1 MIGNAS
7 LVVLLEYRQAII
19 PATRAASQCL
29 NECGQGYRKIE
40 PIASGRRRRDEW
52 NDFFALYFTEVCV
65 VNAAHA
71 GSLLERLQQ
80 VPDPRGAHGR
90 RHSFS
95 AMLATIVCAVLC
107 GARGYEAIAQW
118 IHAQDKSIWY
128 LLGYFRTP
136 PTGGAF
142 RYLMSKVDPEALEA
156 ALRDWVADEVEIDE
170 DAVSSL
176 AIDGKTLCSTLAEH
190 GRSIQLL
197 SLFDQHTGC
206 VLSQMQVPTDT
217 NEAKAALK
225 LLKTLVLKGRVVTG
239 DAMFAHPDICRQIVD
254 SGGDYLLVVKDNQKD
269 LKEAIEGDFIRPFS
283 PRYSA

>member
-1 MIGNAS
+1 M
-7 LVVLLEYRQAII
+7 
-19 PATRAASQCL
+19 
-29 NECGQGYRKIE
+29 
-40 PIASGRRRRDEW
+40 
-52 NDFFALYFTEVCV
+52 
-65 VNAAHA
+65 NAAHA
-71 GSLLERLQQ
+71 GSLLRCLQQ

-128 LLGYFRTP
+128 LLGYFRRP
-136 PTGGAF
+136 PTGGAY
-142 RYLMSKVDPEALEA
+142 RYLMSKVEPEALEA
-156 ALRDWVADEVEIDE
+156 VLRTWVRENTDLNDDQL
-170 DAVSSL
+170 DAL

-197 SLFDQHTGC
+197 SLFDNHTGC

-217 NEAKAALK
+217 NEAKAALEI
-225 LLKTLVLKGRVVTG
+225 LKSLVLEGRVVTG
-239 DAMFAHPDICRQIVD
+239 DAMFAQPEICGAIVD
-254 SGGDYLLVVKDNQKD
+254 SGGDYLLVVKDNQKE